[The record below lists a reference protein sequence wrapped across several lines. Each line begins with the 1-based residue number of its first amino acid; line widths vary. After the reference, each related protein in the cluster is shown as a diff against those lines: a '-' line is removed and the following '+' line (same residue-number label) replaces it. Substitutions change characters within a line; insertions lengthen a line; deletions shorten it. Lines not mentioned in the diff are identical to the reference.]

1 MPPRTALWTL
11 LAALVLS
18 TGPVLLGQASP
29 TAPRPAGDRPT
40 VEVSGPSD
48 RVSRSTLSAVA
59 AGISFQPPAPPAPPA
74 PKTAEEEEAD
84 APKNGIVRLPEYVV
98 QGERPPVFR
107 EKDVNT
113 QKGLG
118 EIAVK
123 RFFGEAGKALNAY
136 HLPLFGMSK
145 EQYALMLYEQEQR
158 VLHDA
163 VEPEEV
169 ARSRHWGC
177 PPGPLERTQRYSDRT
192 TGRRLSRRRQNGS
205 LGALPNLH
213 SP

>member
-1 MPPRTALWTL
+1 
-11 LAALVLS
+11 
-18 TGPVLLGQASP
+18 
-29 TAPRPAGDRPT
+29 
-40 VEVSGPSD
+40 
-48 RVSRSTLSAVA
+48 VA

-113 QKGLG
+113 KKGLG

-123 RFFGEAGKALNAY
+123 RFLGETGKALNAY

-145 EQYALMLYEQEQR
+145 EQYALMLYEQEER
-158 VLHDA
+158 LKNMKDA
-163 VEPEEV
+163 SDKVSLLRESDPIAAEQLKREV
-169 ARSRHWGC
+169 DQTFIRRS
-177 PPGPLERTQRYSDRT
+177 EFST
-192 TGRRLSRRRQNGS
+192 TPSSRKR
-205 LGALPNLH
+205 
-213 SP
+213 

>member
-11 LAALVLS
+11 LAALGLS
-18 TGPVLLGQASP
+18 TAPVVLGQASP
-29 TAPRPAGDRPT
+29 NAPRPAGDRPT

-59 AGISFQPPAPPAPPA
+59 AGISFQPPAPPAPSA

-113 QKGLG
+113 KKGLS

-123 RFFGEAGKALNAY
+123 RFLGETGKALNAY

-145 EQYALMLYEQEQR
+145 EQYALMLYEQEERLKNMKDVSDKVSLLRASDPVAAEQLKR
-158 VLHDA
+158 
-163 VEPEEV
+163 EV
-169 ARSRHWGC
+169 DQTFIRRS
-177 PPGPLERTQRYSDRT
+177 EFST
-192 TGRRLSRRRQNGS
+192 TPSSRKR
-205 LGALPNLH
+205 
-213 SP
+213 

>member
-59 AGISFQPPAPPAPPA
+59 AGISFQPPAPPAPKA
-74 PKTAEEEEAD
+74 AEEEEAD

-145 EQYALMLYEQEQR
+145 EQYALMLYEQEER
-158 VLHDA
+158 LKNMKDA
-163 VEPEEV
+163 SDKVSLLRESDPIAAEQLKREV
-169 ARSRHWGC
+169 DQTFIRRS
-177 PPGPLERTQRYSDRT
+177 EFST
-192 TGRRLSRRRQNGS
+192 TPSSRKR
-205 LGALPNLH
+205 
-213 SP
+213 